1 MIYPADNHE
10 RWITEVRD
18 PATANAEPTVR
29 LRHGREEAD
38 YTLAPIPGGWA
49 WTAHAYVSNGGGG
62 GTPWTGPVP
71 TKADAREAALL
82 AIVGILRCN
91 PNDPDSELANSIAPD
106 QGELF

>member
-1 MIYPADNHE
+1 MIRPADDYE
-10 RWITEVRD
+10 RWQNEVRD

-62 GTPWTGPVP
+62 GTPWTGPVS